1 MVNIARRL
9 LVSFRRL
16 FTYLAPEKL
25 VAVASRVERLAESK
39 RALLRFR
46 FRSIN

>member
-25 VAVASRVERLAESK
+25 VAVASRVERQPL
-39 RALLRFR
+39 
-46 FRSIN
+46 